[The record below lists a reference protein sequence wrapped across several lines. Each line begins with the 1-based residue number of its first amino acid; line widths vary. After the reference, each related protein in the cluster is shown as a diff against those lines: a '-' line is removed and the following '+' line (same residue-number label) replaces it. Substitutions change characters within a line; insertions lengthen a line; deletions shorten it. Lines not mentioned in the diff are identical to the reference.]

1 MKSHLTMQT
10 KIFEGLKTLLFPQ
23 ICIMCGKTYEDICR
37 SCLQKWSGLAQ
48 KIRFDLVP
56 TFSTVAY
63 DGEISTVVIKAKE
76 ERNRIARDLL
86 AQAITRSL
94 VSLREAIYT
103 NQYLLVPIP
112 SSKQAIK
119 RRGESFLHPIMN
131 RVIELDCQSK
141 TDNRIV
147 GQWAE
152 LLSYR
157 KKVRDQATLTSLERH
172 ENLRS
177 AFKVSRFLDCPVIL
191 VDDVVTTGAT
201 LKNAIDALRERK
213 MTVLGAV
220 TACASAHQLLIR

>member
-1 MKSHLTMQT
+1 M
-10 KIFEGLKTLLFPQ
+10 
-23 ICIMCGKTYEDICR
+23 
-37 SCLQKWSGLAQ
+37 QKWSGMAQ

-76 ERNRIARDLL
+76 ARNRIARDLL

>member
-1 MKSHLTMQT
+1 M
-10 KIFEGLKTLLFPQ
+10 
-23 ICIMCGKTYEDICR
+23 
-37 SCLQKWSGLAQ
+37 QKWSGLAQ
-48 KIRFDLVP
+48 KIRFDSVP

-76 ERNRIARDLL
+76 ERNRTAQDLL

-94 VSLREAIYT
+94 ISLRELIDV

-119 RRGESFLHPIMN
+119 RRGESFLHPIMK

-141 TDNRIV
+141 TDNRMV
-147 GQWAE
+147 RQWAE

-177 AFKVSRFLDCPVIL
+177 AFIVSRFLDCPVIL

>member
-1 MKSHLTMQT
+1 MK
-10 KIFEGLKTLLFPQ
+10 
-23 ICIMCGKTYEDICR
+23 
-37 SCLQKWSGLAQ
+37 KWSGLAQ
-48 KIRFDLVP
+48 KIRFDSVP

-63 DGEISTVVIKAKE
+63 DGEISKVVIKAKE
-76 ERNRIARDLL
+76 ERNRTAQNLL
-86 AQAITRSL
+86 AQAITQSL
-94 VSLREAIYT
+94 VSLRAVIDV

>member
-1 MKSHLTMQT
+1 
-10 KIFEGLKTLLFPQ
+10 
-23 ICIMCGKTYEDICR
+23 
-37 SCLQKWSGLAQ
+37 
-48 KIRFDLVP
+48 
-56 TFSTVAY
+56 
-63 DGEISTVVIKAKE
+63 
-76 ERNRIARDLL
+76 
-86 AQAITRSL
+86 
-94 VSLREAIYT
+94 
-103 NQYLLVPIP
+103 
-112 SSKQAIK
+112 
-119 RRGESFLHPIMN
+119 MN

-141 TDNRIV
+141 TDNRTV

-157 KKVRDQATLTSLERH
+157 KKVRDQATLTSLERQ

-177 AFKVSRFLDCPVIL
+177 AFTVSHYLDCPVIL

>member
-1 MKSHLTMQT
+1 
-10 KIFEGLKTLLFPQ
+10 
-23 ICIMCGKTYEDICR
+23 MCGKTNDEICS
-37 SCLQKWSGLAQ
+37 SCLKKWSGSAQ
-48 KIRFDLVP
+48 KIRFDSVP

-63 DGEISTVVIKAKE
+63 DGEISKVVIKAKE
-76 ERNRIARDLL
+76 ERNRTAQNLL
-86 AQAITRSL
+86 AQAITQSL
-94 VSLREAIYT
+94 VSLRAVIDV

-119 RRGESFLHPIMN
+119 RRGESFLHPIMK

-141 TDNRIV
+141 TDNRTV

-157 KKVRDQATLTSLERH
+157 KKVRDQATLTSLERQ

-177 AFKVSRFLDCPVIL
+177 AFTVSHYLDCPVIL

>member
-1 MKSHLTMQT
+1 MTSHLTSQ
-10 KIFEGLKTLLFPQ
+10 KNIFEGLKTLIFPQ
-23 ICIMCGKTYEDICR
+23 ICIMCGKTNDEICS
-37 SCLQKWSGLAQ
+37 SCLKKWSGSAQ
-48 KIRFDLVP
+48 KIRFDSVP

-63 DGEISTVVIKAKE
+63 DGEISKVVIKAKE
-76 ERNRIARDLL
+76 ERNRTAQNLL
-86 AQAITRSL
+86 AQAITQSL
-94 VSLREAIYT
+94 VSLRAVIDV

-119 RRGESFLHPIMN
+119 RRGESFLHPIMK
-131 RVIELDCQSK
+131 RVIGLDCQSK
-141 TDNRIV
+141 TDNRTV

-157 KKVRDQATLTSLERH
+157 KKVRDQATLTSLERQ

-177 AFKVSRFLDCPVIL
+177 AFTVSHYLDCPVIL

>member
-1 MKSHLTMQT
+1 MTSHLTLQ
-10 KIFEGLKTLLFPQ
+10 KNIFEGLKTLIFPQ
-23 ICIMCGKTYEDICR
+23 ICIMCGKTNDEICS
-37 SCLQKWSGLAQ
+37 SCLKKWSGSAQ
-48 KIRFDLVP
+48 KIRFDSVP

-63 DGEISTVVIKAKE
+63 DGEISKVVIKAKE
-76 ERNRIARDLL
+76 ERNRTAQNLL
-86 AQAITRSL
+86 AQAITQSL
-94 VSLREAIYT
+94 VSLRAVIDV

-119 RRGESFLHPIMN
+119 RRGESFLHPIMK

-141 TDNRIV
+141 TDNRTV

-177 AFKVSRFLDCPVIL
+177 AFIVSHYLDCPVIL

>member
-1 MKSHLTMQT
+1 M
-10 KIFEGLKTLLFPQ
+10 
-23 ICIMCGKTYEDICR
+23 
-37 SCLQKWSGLAQ
+37 QKWSGMAQ

>member
-1 MKSHLTMQT
+1 M
-10 KIFEGLKTLLFPQ
+10 
-23 ICIMCGKTYEDICR
+23 
-37 SCLQKWSGLAQ
+37 QKWSGLAQ
-48 KIRFDLVP
+48 KIRFDSVP

-76 ERNRIARDLL
+76 ERNRTAQDLL

-94 VSLREAIYT
+94 VSLREVIDV

-141 TDNRIV
+141 TENRIV

-177 AFKVSRFLDCPVIL
+177 AFIVSRFLDCPVIL

>member
-1 MKSHLTMQT
+1 MK
-10 KIFEGLKTLLFPQ
+10 
-23 ICIMCGKTYEDICR
+23 
-37 SCLQKWSGLAQ
+37 KWSGSAQ
-48 KIRFDLVP
+48 KIRFHSVP

-94 VSLREAIYT
+94 VSLRAVIDV

-119 RRGESFLHPIMN
+119 RRGESFLHPIMK

-141 TDNRIV
+141 TDNRTV

-157 KKVRDQATLTSLERH
+157 KKVRDQATLTSLERQ

-177 AFKVSRFLDCPVIL
+177 AFTVSHYLDCPVIL

>member
-1 MKSHLTMQT
+1 M
-10 KIFEGLKTLLFPQ
+10 
-23 ICIMCGKTYEDICR
+23 
-37 SCLQKWSGLAQ
+37 QKWSGMAQ
-48 KIRFDLVP
+48 KIRFDSVP

-76 ERNRIARDLL
+76 ERNRTAQDLL

-94 VSLREAIYT
+94 ISLREVIDV

-119 RRGESFLHPIMN
+119 RRGESFLHPILK

-141 TDNRIV
+141 TDNRMV

-157 KKVRDQATLTSLERH
+157 KKVRDQATLTSFERH

-177 AFKVSRFLDCPVIL
+177 AFIVSRFLDCPVIL

>member
-1 MKSHLTMQT
+1 MTSHLTPQ
-10 KIFEGLKTLLFPQ
+10 KNIFEGLKTLIFPQ
-23 ICIMCGKTYEDICR
+23 ICIMCGKTNDEICS
-37 SCLQKWSGLAQ
+37 SCLKKWSGSAQ
-48 KIRFDLVP
+48 KIRFDSVP

-63 DGEISTVVIKAKE
+63 DGEISKVVIKAKE
-76 ERNRIARDLL
+76 ERNRTAQNLL
-86 AQAITRSL
+86 AQAITQSL
-94 VSLREAIYT
+94 VSLRAVIDV

-119 RRGESFLHPIMN
+119 RRGESFLHPIMK

-141 TDNRIV
+141 TDNRTV

-157 KKVRDQATLTSLERH
+157 KKVRDQATLTSLERQ

-177 AFKVSRFLDCPVIL
+177 AFTVSHYLDCPVIL

>member
-1 MKSHLTMQT
+1 MTSHLTSQ
-10 KIFEGLKTLLFPQ
+10 KNIFEGLKTLIFPQ
-23 ICIMCGKTYEDICR
+23 ICIMCGKTNDEICS
-37 SCLQKWSGLAQ
+37 SCLKKWSGSAQ
-48 KIRFDLVP
+48 KIRFDSVP

-63 DGEISTVVIKAKE
+63 DGEISKVVIKAKE
-76 ERNRIARDLL
+76 ERNRTAQNLL
-86 AQAITRSL
+86 AQAITQSL
-94 VSLREAIYT
+94 VSLRAVIDV

-119 RRGESFLHPIMN
+119 RRGESFLHPIMK

-141 TDNRIV
+141 TDNRTV

-157 KKVRDQATLTSLERH
+157 KKVRDQATLTSLERQ

-177 AFKVSRFLDCPVIL
+177 AFTVSRYLDCPVIL

>member
-1 MKSHLTMQT
+1 M
-10 KIFEGLKTLLFPQ
+10 
-23 ICIMCGKTYEDICR
+23 
-37 SCLQKWSGLAQ
+37 QKWSGSAQ
-48 KIRFDLVP
+48 KIRFDSVP

-76 ERNRIARDLL
+76 ERNRTAQDLL

-94 VSLREAIYT
+94 ISLRAVIDT

>member
-1 MKSHLTMQT
+1 
-10 KIFEGLKTLLFPQ
+10 
-23 ICIMCGKTYEDICR
+23 MCGKTNDEICS
-37 SCLQKWSGLAQ
+37 SCLKKWSGSAQ
-48 KIRFDLVP
+48 KIRFDSVP

-63 DGEISTVVIKAKE
+63 DDEISTAVIKAKE
-76 ERNRIARDLL
+76 ERNRTAQDLL

-94 VSLREAIYT
+94 VSLRAVIDV

-119 RRGESFLHPIMN
+119 RRGESFLHPIMK

-141 TDNRIV
+141 TDNRTV

-152 LLSYR
+152 LLAYR

-177 AFKVSRFLDCPVIL
+177 AFTVSHYLDCPVIL

>member
-1 MKSHLTMQT
+1 M
-10 KIFEGLKTLLFPQ
+10 
-23 ICIMCGKTYEDICR
+23 
-37 SCLQKWSGLAQ
+37 AQ

-131 RVIELDCQSK
+131 RVIELDCQRK
-141 TDNRIV
+141 TDNRMV

>member
-1 MKSHLTMQT
+1 M
-10 KIFEGLKTLLFPQ
+10 
-23 ICIMCGKTYEDICR
+23 
-37 SCLQKWSGLAQ
+37 QKWSGMAQ

-94 VSLREAIYT
+94 VSLREAIYA

-141 TDNRIV
+141 TDNRMV

>member
-1 MKSHLTMQT
+1 MKSHLTSQ
-10 KIFEGLKTLLFPQ
+10 KNIFEGLKTLIFPQ
-23 ICIMCGKTYEDICR
+23 ICIMCGKTNDEICS
-37 SCLQKWSGLAQ
+37 SCLKKWSGSAQ
-48 KIRFDLVP
+48 KIRFDSVP

-76 ERNRIARDLL
+76 ERNRTAQDLL

-94 VSLREAIYT
+94 VSLRAVIDV

-119 RRGESFLHPIMN
+119 RRGESFLHPIMK
-131 RVIELDCQSK
+131 RVVELDCQRK
-141 TDNRIV
+141 TDNKSV

-152 LLSYR
+152 ILSYR

-177 AFKVSRFLDCPVIL
+177 AFTVSHYLDCPVIL

>member
-1 MKSHLTMQT
+1 M
-10 KIFEGLKTLLFPQ
+10 
-23 ICIMCGKTYEDICR
+23 
-37 SCLQKWSGLAQ
+37 QKWSGLAQ
-48 KIRFDLVP
+48 KIRFDSVP

-76 ERNRIARDLL
+76 ERNRTAQDLL

-94 VSLREAIYT
+94 VSLRAVIDV

-119 RRGESFLHPIMN
+119 RRGESFLHPILK

-141 TDNRIV
+141 TDNRMV

-177 AFKVSRFLDCPVIL
+177 AFIVSRFLDCPVIL

>member
-1 MKSHLTMQT
+1 M
-10 KIFEGLKTLLFPQ
+10 
-23 ICIMCGKTYEDICR
+23 
-37 SCLQKWSGLAQ
+37 QKWSGLAQ
-48 KIRFDLVP
+48 KIRFDSVP

-76 ERNRIARDLL
+76 ERNRTAQDLL

-94 VSLREAIYT
+94 VSLREVIYT

-119 RRGESFLHPIMN
+119 RRGESFLHPILK

-141 TDNRIV
+141 TDNRMV

>member
-1 MKSHLTMQT
+1 MKSHLTSQ
-10 KIFEGLKTLLFPQ
+10 KNIFEGLKTLIFPQ
-23 ICIMCGKTYEDICR
+23 ICIMCGKTNDEICS
-37 SCLQKWSGLAQ
+37 SCLKKWSGSAQ
-48 KIRFDLVP
+48 KIRFDSVP

-63 DGEISTVVIKAKE
+63 DDEISTVVIKAKE
-76 ERNRIARDLL
+76 ERNRTAQDLL

-94 VSLREAIYT
+94 VSLRAVIDV

-119 RRGESFLHPIMN
+119 RRGESFLHPIMK

-141 TDNRIV
+141 TDNRTV

-152 LLSYR
+152 LLAYR
-157 KKVRDQATLTSLERH
+157 KKVRDQATLTSLDRH

-177 AFKVSRFLDCPVIL
+177 AFIVSHYLDCPVIL
-191 VDDVVTTGAT
+191 VDDVVTTGAP

>member
-1 MKSHLTMQT
+1 MK
-10 KIFEGLKTLLFPQ
+10 
-23 ICIMCGKTYEDICR
+23 
-37 SCLQKWSGLAQ
+37 KWSGSAQ
-48 KIRFDLVP
+48 KIRFDSVP

-63 DGEISTVVIKAKE
+63 DGEISKVVIKAKE
-76 ERNRIARDLL
+76 ERNRTAQDLL

-141 TDNRIV
+141 TDNRTV

-152 LLSYR
+152 LLAYR

-177 AFKVSRFLDCPVIL
+177 AFTVSHYLDCPVIL

>member
-1 MKSHLTMQT
+1 MK
-10 KIFEGLKTLLFPQ
+10 
-23 ICIMCGKTYEDICR
+23 
-37 SCLQKWSGLAQ
+37 KWSGSAQ
-48 KIRFDLVP
+48 KIRFDSVP

>member
-23 ICIMCGKTYEDICR
+23 ICIMCGKTNEDICR
-37 SCLQKWSGLAQ
+37 SCLQKWSGMAQ

-220 TACASAHQLLIR
+220 TECASAHQLLIR

>member
-1 MKSHLTMQT
+1 MKSHLTSQ
-10 KIFEGLKTLLFPQ
+10 KKVFEGLKTLVFPQ
-23 ICIMCGKTYEDICR
+23 ICIMCAATNEVIC
-37 SCLQKWSGLAQ
+37 SICLQKWSGSAQ
-48 KIRFDLVP
+48 KIRFDSVP

-76 ERNRIARDLL
+76 ERNKT
-86 AQAITRSL
+86 AQALIALAITSSL
-94 VSLREAIYT
+94 SSLKEEVNID
-103 NQYLLVPIP
+103 NCLLVPIP

-119 RRGESFLHPIMN
+119 RRGESFLHPIMK
-131 RVIELDCQSK
+131 RVIKLDCQSK
-141 TDNRIV
+141 TEYRSAE
-147 GQWAE
+147 QWAE

-157 KKVRDQATLTSLERH
+157 KKVRDQATLSSVERH

-177 AFKVSRFLDCPVIL
+177 AFIVSRFLDRPVIL

>member
-1 MKSHLTMQT
+1 M
-10 KIFEGLKTLLFPQ
+10 
-23 ICIMCGKTYEDICR
+23 
-37 SCLQKWSGLAQ
+37 QKWSGLAQ

-94 VSLREAIYT
+94 VSLREVIYT

>member
-1 MKSHLTMQT
+1 M
-10 KIFEGLKTLLFPQ
+10 
-23 ICIMCGKTYEDICR
+23 
-37 SCLQKWSGLAQ
+37 QKWSGMAQ

-172 ENLRS
+172 ENLKS

>member
-1 MKSHLTMQT
+1 M
-10 KIFEGLKTLLFPQ
+10 
-23 ICIMCGKTYEDICR
+23 
-37 SCLQKWSGLAQ
+37 QKWSGMAQ

-119 RRGESFLHPIMN
+119 RRGESFLHPILK

-141 TDNRIV
+141 TDNRMV

-177 AFKVSRFLDCPVIL
+177 AFIVSRFLDCPVIL

>member
-1 MKSHLTMQT
+1 M
-10 KIFEGLKTLLFPQ
+10 
-23 ICIMCGKTYEDICR
+23 
-37 SCLQKWSGLAQ
+37 QKWSGLAQ
-48 KIRFDLVP
+48 KIRFDSVP

-76 ERNRIARDLL
+76 ERNRTAQDLL

-94 VSLREAIYT
+94 VSLREVIDV

-131 RVIELDCQSK
+131 RVIELDCQRK
-141 TDNRIV
+141 TDNRMV

-177 AFKVSRFLDCPVIL
+177 AFIVSRFLDCPVIL

>member
-1 MKSHLTMQT
+1 MKSHLTSQ
-10 KIFEGLKTLLFPQ
+10 KKVFEGLKTLVFPQ
-23 ICIMCGKTYEDICR
+23 ICIMCAATNEVIC
-37 SCLQKWSGLAQ
+37 SICLQKWSGSAQ
-48 KIRFDLVP
+48 KIRFDSVP

-76 ERNRIARDLL
+76 ERNKT
-86 AQAITRSL
+86 AQALIALAITSSL
-94 VSLREAIYT
+94 SSLKEEVNID
-103 NQYLLVPIP
+103 NCLLVPIP

-119 RRGESFLHPIMN
+119 RRGESFLHPIMK

-141 TDNRIV
+141 TENRTF
-147 GQWAE
+147 GQWAD

-157 KKVRDQATLTSLERH
+157 KKVRDQATLSSAERH

-177 AFKVSRFLDCPVIL
+177 AFIVSRFLDRPVIL

>member
-1 MKSHLTMQT
+1 M
-10 KIFEGLKTLLFPQ
+10 
-23 ICIMCGKTYEDICR
+23 
-37 SCLQKWSGLAQ
+37 QKWSGLAQ
-48 KIRFDLVP
+48 KIRFDSVP

-119 RRGESFLHPIMN
+119 RRGESFLHPILK

-141 TDNRIV
+141 TDNRTV

-157 KKVRDQATLTSLERH
+157 KKVRDQATLTSLERQ

-177 AFKVSRFLDCPVIL
+177 AFTVSHYLDCPVIL

>member
-1 MKSHLTMQT
+1 M
-10 KIFEGLKTLLFPQ
+10 
-23 ICIMCGKTYEDICR
+23 
-37 SCLQKWSGLAQ
+37 QKWSGLAQ
-48 KIRFDLVP
+48 KIRFDSVP

-76 ERNRIARDLL
+76 ERNRTAQDLL

-94 VSLREAIYT
+94 VSLRAVIDV

-177 AFKVSRFLDCPVIL
+177 AFKVSRFLDSPVIL

>member
-1 MKSHLTMQT
+1 
-10 KIFEGLKTLLFPQ
+10 
-23 ICIMCGKTYEDICR
+23 MCGKTNDEICS
-37 SCLQKWSGLAQ
+37 SCLKKWSGSAQ
-48 KIRFDLVP
+48 KIRFDSVP

-63 DGEISTVVIKAKE
+63 DDEISTVVIKAKE
-76 ERNRIARDLL
+76 ERNRTAQDLL

-94 VSLREAIYT
+94 VSLRAVIDV

-112 SSKQAIK
+112 SSKQAIT
-119 RRGESFLHPIMN
+119 RRGESFLHPIMK

-141 TDNRIV
+141 TDNRTV

-152 LLSYR
+152 LLAYR

-177 AFKVSRFLDCPVIL
+177 AFTVSHYLDCPVIL

>member
-1 MKSHLTMQT
+1 M
-10 KIFEGLKTLLFPQ
+10 
-23 ICIMCGKTYEDICR
+23 
-37 SCLQKWSGLAQ
+37 QKWSGMAQ

-119 RRGESFLHPIMN
+119 RRGESFLHPIMK

-141 TDNRIV
+141 TDNRTV

-177 AFKVSRFLDCPVIL
+177 AFIASHYLDCPVIL

>member
-1 MKSHLTMQT
+1 M
-10 KIFEGLKTLLFPQ
+10 
-23 ICIMCGKTYEDICR
+23 
-37 SCLQKWSGLAQ
+37 QKWSGSAQ
-48 KIRFDLVP
+48 KIRFDSVP

-76 ERNRIARDLL
+76 ERNRTAQDLL

-94 VSLREAIYT
+94 VSLRAIIDT

-141 TDNRIV
+141 TDNRMV
-147 GQWAE
+147 GRWAE

-177 AFKVSRFLDCPVIL
+177 AFIVSRFLDCPVIL

>member
-1 MKSHLTMQT
+1 
-10 KIFEGLKTLLFPQ
+10 
-23 ICIMCGKTYEDICR
+23 MCGKTNDEICS
-37 SCLQKWSGLAQ
+37 SCLKKWSGSAQ
-48 KIRFDLVP
+48 KIRFDSVP

-63 DGEISTVVIKAKE
+63 DGEISKVVIKAKE
-76 ERNRIARDLL
+76 ERNRTAQNLL
-86 AQAITRSL
+86 AQAITQSL
-94 VSLREAIYT
+94 VSLRAVIDV

-119 RRGESFLHPIMN
+119 RRGESFLHPIMK
-131 RVIELDCQSK
+131 RVIGLDCQSK
-141 TDNRIV
+141 TDNRTV

-157 KKVRDQATLTSLERH
+157 KKVRDQATLTSLERQ

-177 AFKVSRFLDCPVIL
+177 AFTVSHYLDCPVIL